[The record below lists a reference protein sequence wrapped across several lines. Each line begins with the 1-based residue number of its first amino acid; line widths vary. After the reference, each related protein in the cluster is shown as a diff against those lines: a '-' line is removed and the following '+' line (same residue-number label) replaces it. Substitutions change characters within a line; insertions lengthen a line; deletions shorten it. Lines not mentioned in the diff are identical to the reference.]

1 MSHTGHFERQLGNS
15 GIDDVKFASDGR
27 QLVTYNI
34 CARVAIWIPQSGELV
49 FQHDFG
55 MEYPRSVTLSNGG
68 LLAVAAHGYDD
79 RGEIRVV
86 RVADG
91 TVVKSLQLRRPK
103 KVRFA
108 STRHDQTAEDL
119 FFHQDEAPLFMISAS
134 SLSAV

>member
-1 MSHTGHFERQLGNS
+1 
-15 GIDDVKFASDGR
+15 
-27 QLVTYNI
+27 
-34 CARVAIWIPQSGELV
+34 
-49 FQHDFG
+49 
-55 MEYPRSVTLSNGG
+55 
-68 LLAVAAHGYDD
+68 VAAHRYDD

-86 RVADG
+86 RIADG